1 MDIRF
6 TIICAG
12 IPVVLGALIMG
23 FTDLVWLPWVFFVV
37 GVSTALLLN
46 WLWIA
51 SLIGFLASGLLLLAV
66 YHYEP
71 RFTEI
76 LLKTVFP

>member
-37 GVSTALLLN
+37 GVSIALLLN

-51 SLIGFLASGLLLLAV
+51 SLIGLLVSGLLLLAV
-66 YHYEP
+66 YLYES
-71 RFTEI
+71 RFLEI
-76 LLKTVFP
+76 LLKTVFS